1 MTEISQTT
9 GGLEQV
15 DDRISLTG
23 PTSRDRVFGDFDSSS
38 IPLEKEEW
46 PVIIMGSSLVGMMTG
61 LLLGYH
67 GYVCRRPPDQ
77 VCRGIG

>member
-1 MTEISQTT
+1 MTEISKTA

-15 DDRISLTG
+15 DDRISLTT
-23 PTSRDRVFGDFDSSS
+23 PTSRDHVFGEFDSSL
-38 IPLEKEEW
+38 IPLETEEW

-67 GYVCRRPPDQ
+67 GYVVMTQ
-77 VCRGIG
+77 VCQGLS